1 MNDLRTQLARVGIR
15 GRLARRIELE
25 LADHARCDPDA
36 RLGDARVIAER
47 FATEL
52 RVPRTRRVTYHGFV
66 ALALTAASLVV
77 ASTGIEHARGWPAVG
92 GTRSLVASLGGLT
105 MALAAQVALVAGLL
119 AMWRVLRGPEG
130 GDVRIAQR
138 RLGVALA
145 AGAVVVAGHAAQT
158 AALQP
163 FLPSSWA
170 AVALPALVVPV
181 LALSA
186 CARELRAAAALVSGI
201 PPARRAFPWSLV
213 VATGGGA
220 VLLMTVGSAFAE
232 RSWNEGVT
240 RGAFELVAFGGCF
253 AALGRYL
260 GLRY

>member
-1 MNDLRTQLARVGIR
+1 MNDLRAELARVGIR

-25 LADHARCDPDA
+25 LADHARCDPEA

-66 ALALTAASLVV
+66 ALALTAGSLGVT
-77 ASTGIEHARGWPAVG
+77 STGMEHAGGWPAVG

-105 MALAAQVALVAGLL
+105 MALAAQVAFVAGVL
-119 AMWRVLRGPEG
+119 AVWRVLRGAGG

-145 AGAVVVAGHAAQT
+145 AGAVVVAGHAAQA

-163 FLPSSWA
+163 FFPSWWA
-170 AVALPALVVPV
+170 AAALPALVVPV
-181 LALSA
+181 LALGVSA
-186 CARELRAAAALVSGI
+186 GELREAAALSSGV
-201 PPARRAFPWSLV
+201 PPARRAFPWPLA
-213 VATGGGA
+213 VATGAGA
-220 VLLMTVGSAFAE
+220 VLLVTVGSAVAE
-232 RSWNEGVT
+232 RSWSEGVT
-240 RGAFELVAFGGCF
+240 RGALELVAFSGCF
-253 AALGRYL
+253 ALLGRYL